1 MHAPTCPFGPATNR
15 RGFTLIELLV
25 VIAIIGILASMLL
38 PVLAKAKEKGRQA
51 SCMSN
56 LRQIGLALVMYA
68 EDNRDGLHHVGGE
81 APNHGMWTASPNST
95 VLLPANHPNAYWGLG
110 YLPYVQSVGTNW
122 NWRSAITIWKCPSA
136 RIVDEWRET
145 GIRYPMTF
153 WLNSSIGINA
163 YAVESPDP
171 RNPNSRVSGPRKIS
185 SFESPVST
193 IFAQD
198 AAEQRMEGPAD
209 SLGLFPGYNECLTQ
223 WKYDL
228 ASYYPGV
235 KMENEWWRHN
245 RRCNTIWVDGHVS
258 VINYTQKGVDY
269 RWYTGDP
276 PLQNP
281 R

>member
-1 MHAPTCPFGPATNR
+1 LQG
-15 RGFTLIELLV
+15 GFTLIELLV

-68 EDNRDGLHHVGGE
+68 EDNRDGLHHVGGA
-81 APNHGMWTASPNST
+81 APNHGQWTSNPNST
-95 VLLPANHPNAYWGLG
+95 TLLPAENGLAYWGLG
-110 YLPYVQSVGTNW
+110 YIKYVQSAGTNW
-122 NWRSAITIWKCPSA
+122 NWRSAITIWRCPSA
-136 RIVDEWRET
+136 RVVDQWREE
-145 GIRYPMTF
+145 GKRYPDTF

-163 YAVESPDP
+163 YAVETPDP
-171 RNPNSRVSGPRKIS
+171 RNPSSRLTGPRKIS

-193 IFAQD
+193 VFAQD
-198 AAEQRMEGPAD
+198 AAEQRMEGPDD
-209 SLGLFPGYNECLTQ
+209 SLGQFPGQSECLLQ
-223 WKYDL
+223 WKVGL
-228 ASYYPGV
+228 ASLYPGI

-258 VINYTQKGVDY
+258 VINYSQKGVDY
-269 RWYTGDP
+269 RWYTGEP